1 MITVGAEDFFPM
13 ALFETD
19 FYTDSIRDKPIQMLG
34 TTVDQGAENENQD
47 QFSPSQ
53 FSSHEKK
60 YPFIDEFSEFI
71 ASVPTEAL
79 KYKLMTYQQRQTAK
93 AHWEA
98 QNYGGSVDRCIK
110 HLNEIYGPHWRTITT
125 VAQHMDDQ
133 RPYYEYVLILDHQQ
147 QWNKSQKLAKLQ
159 QTTDL
164 E

>member
-1 MITVGAEDFFPM
+1 MV
-13 ALFETD
+13 LFETD
-19 FYTDSIRDKPIQMLG
+19 FYTDSICDKPIQMLG

-47 QFSPSQ
+47 QLSPSQ

-98 QNYGGSVDRCIK
+98 HNYGGSVDRCIK

-125 VAQHMDDQ
+125 VSQHMDDQ
-133 RPYYEYVLILDHQQ
+133 RPYYEYVLLLEHQQ

-159 QTTDL
+159 QTKDL
-164 E
+164 

>member
-1 MITVGAEDFFPM
+1 M

-34 TTVDQGAENENQD
+34 TTVDQRAEDKNQD
-47 QFSPSQ
+47 KLGPGQ

-71 ASVPTEAL
+71 ASVPMEAL

-98 QNYGGSVDRCIK
+98 HNYGGSVDRCIK

-125 VAQHMDDQ
+125 IAQHMDEQ
-133 RPYYEYVLILDHQQ
+133 RPYYEYVLLLDHQQ
-147 QWNKSQKLAKLQ
+147 QWNKLQGLAKLQ
-159 QTTDL
+159 QTRILNDG
-164 E
+164 